1 MKKLTIP
8 RYRTFEY
15 IEANSFLHRL
25 NPVLKLF
32 ITIITILLG
41 ATILDP
47 IPLLIFM
54 LIGLFMILVIARIPV
69 KVYLKVMSFFILIS
83 IMYFIF
89 YSIIYNPEAP
99 PAFQF
104 GRVAKELAIPH
115 MEYKIGFL
123 KITSEGMYFGV
134 AVALRILNTL
144 TWAMMFIFTTHPKL
158 FIISL
163 IQYMKLSYKVGFAIF
178 AGYRFMPLL
187 NSELEYIRIAHAI
200 RGYGEKTTLR
210 GRFKEFMRYTIPLFA
225 SAVRKAQRTAIAMDS
240 KAFGAFPKRTYLTEV
255 KLCKGDILFT
265 VFLLI
270 IIIGLYIL
278 MIKLGLIRSIIIS
291 F

>member
-1 MKKLTIP
+1 MKKISLP

-15 IEANSFLHRL
+15 IESNSFLHKL
-25 NPVLKLF
+25 NPTLKFF
-32 ITIITILLG
+32 ITIIIILLG

-47 IPLLIFM
+47 LPLLIFM
-54 LIGLFMILVIARIPV
+54 FIGLIMIFVIAKIPV
-69 KVYLKVMSFFILIS
+69 KVYLKVMSFFIFMS

-89 YSIIYNPEAP
+89 YSIIYSPEAP

-104 GRVAKELAIPH
+104 GRVARETMIPH
-115 MEYKIGFL
+115 MELRLGFL
-123 KITSEGMYFGV
+123 RITSEGMYFGS

-163 IQYMKLSYKVGFAIF
+163 IQHMKLNYRVGFAIF

-187 NSELEYIRIAHAI
+187 NSELELIRIAHAV

-210 GRFKEFMRYTIPLFA
+210 GRLKEFMRYTVPLFA
-225 SAVRKAQRTAIAMDS
+225 SAVRKAQRTAIAMES
-240 KAFGAFPKRTYLTEV
+240 KAFGAFPKRTYLTDV
-255 KLCKGDILFT
+255 KLRKIDVVFT
-265 VFLLI
+265 ATFLIVIVI
-270 IIIGLYIL
+270 IYIL
-278 MIKLGLIRSIIIS
+278 MIKLGLIRSILIS

>member
-1 MKKLTIP
+1 MKKLSIP

-32 ITIITILLG
+32 ITIVTILLG

-47 IPLLIFM
+47 VPLLIFM
-54 LIGLFMILVIARIPV
+54 IIGLVMIFIIAQIPV
-69 KVYLKVMSFFILIS
+69 RVYLKIMSFFILVS
-83 IMYFIF
+83 ITYFIF
-89 YSIIYNPEAP
+89 YSIIYNPETP

-104 GRVAKELAIPH
+104 GRVAKELLIPH
-115 MEYKIGFL
+115 MEFRLGFL
-123 KITSEGMYFGV
+123 KVTSEGMYFGA

-144 TWAMMFIFTTHPKL
+144 TWAMVFIFTTHPKL

-163 IQYMKLSYKVGFAIF
+163 IHHMKLSYKLGFAIF

-187 NSELEYIRIAHAI
+187 NSELEYIRIAHAV

-210 GRFKEFMRYTIPLFA
+210 GKLKEFMRYTIPLFA

-240 KAFGAFPKRTYLTEV
+240 KAFGAFPKRTYLTDV
-255 KLCKGDILFT
+255 KLSKIDVVFTIL
-265 VFLLI
+265 LLT

-278 MIKLGLIRSIIIS
+278 MVKLGLIRSIIIS